1 MIGKT
6 EIAQA
11 VCDSDAHTEEYPDD
25 YPAFWRTLGVDLDG
39 LTAVAHQRALRMC
52 MSMDG
57 HPPMNWGEGAR
68 TVALTPE
75 SAALLPMFAALF
87 MDGFAAGVKVKA

>member
-1 MIGKT
+1 MIGKP

-11 VCDSDAHTEEYPDD
+11 VCDTDAHSEEYAD
-25 YPAFWRTLGVDLDG
+25 YPAFWRELGVDVDG
-39 LTAVAHQRALRMC
+39 LTAVAHQRALRVC
-52 MSMDG
+52 MSLDG
-57 HPPMNWGEGAR
+57 HPPIGWQSAPM